1 MDKIW
6 IPSIPLY
13 TNTCYEYVLKHVYF
27 QYNTHYIKD
36 GDKRLPFAFNDVMGL
51 EAQEKGMQTK
61 DIINALKGHLPE
73 GYKVN
78 QHTQMY
84 THANNTRP

>member
-1 MDKIW
+1 M
-6 IPSIPLY
+6 
-13 TNTCYEYVLKHVYF
+13 YF
-27 QYNTHYIKD
+27 QYDTHYIQ
-36 GDKRLPFAFNDVMGL
+36 GRSGEKRLPFAFNDVMGL
-51 EAQEKGMQTK
+51 ETQKNGLHPD